1 MFKIKLVP
9 ATTAIKFMRF
19 HRAAFAGSAA
29 AALISIVLL
38 LIVGL
43 NFGIDFRGGILIEAR
58 TPGVA
63 NLAAMRS
70 SLSGLGLGEVAL
82 QGFGQPTDVLIRV
95 ELQEGGDAAQ
105 QTTVNLVKEA
115 LARDIGQGIDYR
127 RVEVVG
133 PKVSAELIR
142 AGALA
147 LVLAIGAMLVYI
159 WFRFEWQFSL
169 GAVAALV
176 HDVVLTIGLFAL
188 TGLDFNLATI
198 AAILTIIGYSMNDT
212 VVIYDRVR
220 ENLRKYKTMNLAEL
234 LDRSVNDTLSRTVV
248 TSVTTLLALV
258 ALRFIG
264 GEVIESFTV
273 AMMWGERALDGARGS
288 GRHVFLD
295 LRRRPAAHLPQ
306 SGRRHRARGC
316 RRRGPGRRG
325 LIARLAARKGGR
337 GLVDSFK
344 VSNDPAFAEKVE
356 DVVGLYLDPPD
367 KAVVFSVDEKSQ
379 IQALDRSQPGLPMK
393 KGRAGT
399 MTHDYK
405 RHGTTTL
412 FAALNL
418 LDGKV
423 IGHCMKRHRH
433 QEFIRFLNRIDRQ
446 TLPYLDI
453 HLIIDN
459 YATHK
464 TPAVKRWLKKHP
476 RFHIHFTPTSASW
489 LNMVERFFAEITRK
503 RIRRGVFKSVAELE
517 QAIYDYLAI
526 HNHNPVPF
534 VSLVRADSAVYP
546 VQMFCAETMA

>member
-1 MFKIKLVP
+1 
-9 ATTAIKFMRF
+9 MRLE
-19 HRAAFAGSAA
+19 R
-29 AALISIVLL
+29 LIADRNTPRKVVWRSRIVLL
-38 LIVGL
+38 SAAGCGTMEIMRRTGISKPTVWRWQARYLEAGVDGL
-43 NFGIDFRGGILIEAR
+43 LRDKSRPPG
-58 TPGVA
+58 TPP
-63 NLAAMRS
+63 LSAAIK
-70 SLSGLGLGEVAL
+70 
-82 QGFGQPTDVLIRV
+82 T
-95 ELQEGGDAAQ
+95 
-105 QTTVNLVKEA
+105 
-115 LARDIGQGIDYR
+115 
-127 RVEVVG
+127 
-133 PKVSAELIR
+133 
-142 AGALA
+142 
-147 LVLAIGAMLVYI
+147 LVL
-159 WFRFEWQFSL
+159 
-169 GAVAALV
+169 
-176 HDVVLTIGLFAL
+176 T
-188 TGLDFNLATI
+188 
-198 AAILTIIGYSMNDT
+198 
-212 VVIYDRVR
+212 
-220 ENLRKYKTMNLAEL
+220 KTMRETPPDATHWSV
-234 LDRSVNDTLSRTVV
+234 RSMARAVGISH
-248 TSVTTLLALV
+248 TSVQN
-258 ALRFIG
+258 I
-264 GEVIESFTV
+264 
-273 AMMWGERALDGARGS
+273 WRA
-288 GRHVFLD
+288 H
-295 LRRRPAAHLPQ
+295 
-306 SGRRHRARGC
+306 
-316 RRRGPGRRG
+316 G
-325 LIARLAARKGGR
+325 LKPH
-337 GLVDSFK
+337 LVDSFK

-476 RFHIHFTPTSASW
+476 RFHIHLTPTSASW

-534 VSLVRADSAVYP
+534 VWTATATAILEKTARAKQTLETVRAGTK
-546 VQMFCAETMA
+546 C